1 MLRKYVYKIL
11 FFLTLQLL
19 LVAGLGAVPSLITSP
34 LRDRIEFAKADEL
47 IRINILLTEQID
59 TQHLYSEAK
68 NMIKSARRAH
78 VINTLKQFSD
88 DKQKSLL
95 GELQSFSKN
104 NLVTSIQPLWIANVI
119 TCSATPSV
127 IQSIANRRD
136 ILRIDYDERRNMLL
150 SNEPE
155 DFVQYRADPNNR
167 EITWN
172 VTLVN
177 ANDVWAMGYTGS
189 GVLVSVIDTGV
200 NYNHQDLQDHMWN
213 GGLFYPHHGYNF
225 NDDDNDPMDDHGH
238 GTHCSGTVAGDGTAG
253 SQTGMAPDAMI
264 MACKVLDATGNGYES
279 DVWEAIQFS
288 VERGADIM
296 SISLGWMHSWGP
308 DRAAWR
314 TAMNNALSAG
324 LIASVAAANS
334 GNDQGSYP
342 IPDNVA
348 TPGDIPP
355 PWLNPDQ
362 TLTGGVSAVVCVGA
376 TNSSD
381 VIAAFSSRG
390 PVTWISISGFNDYPY
405 DPEMGLIRPDISAP
419 GVNIKSLS
427 AYSDT
432 GYESGWD
439 GTSMAT
445 PCVAGVMAL
454 MLSKEPALMP
464 EQISQFIEETAVH
477 LGSAGKNN
485 DYGSGRVDAYEA
497 VNSIFIDPVPPNPA
511 WNPNPEN
518 TSHYASTATDLYW
531 SNGGGAVSYDVFF
544 GTDNPPSNILNG
556 EHVTSSSFTSLLPL
570 DFSTEYFW
578 KVNATNDYGTT
589 EGSVW
594 SFTTTPPA
602 DEDFETGDFNAYNWT
617 FGGNADWTIDN
628 NNPMNGT
635 SCAQSGDI
643 GSNQT
648 SSLFLELNVVE
659 DGAIRFWKR
668 VSCEQDP
675 DDDWDYLAFFIDNVE
690 HGRWD
695 GEVSWSEEVYAV
707 SHGLHTFEWRYRKD
721 GAVDSGADAAWIDF
735 ITLPPQFIQVGTAHI
750 ADWNIV
756 GLPLD
761 VTNDAPTDVYPN
773 AIENTCYAYSSEGY
787 SSAAELSMGSGYW
800 LRFTDA
806 GDYQI
811 TGISTDELTLQLEEG
826 WNLISG
832 IHSETNVNDIND
844 LSEIIVPY
852 TVYGF
857 SPSGYTSAETLS
869 PGQGYWV
876 RSLSDGEITIT
887 SGSSRS
893 SRSNTSS
900 VQDLNNANTLTIN
913 GMTLYF
919 GIDVPEENKL
929 SYSLPPKPPTGA
941 PDIRFIGDTKLCEGD
956 DCVIEINQS
965 FEGSILA
972 EYNIV
977 EKKLIESSKLSQS
990 YEWKMINIETGK
1002 EYTLNATGVLE
1013 LPTGNTNY
1021 QLSKTP
1027 FPIFPSTF
1035 SLKPAYPNPFNPV
1048 TTITY
1053 ELPGMS
1059 YISLAVYNLMGQ
1071 KIKTLHTG
1079 NKTGGTHSVM
1089 WNGKNNAEESVA
1101 SGMYFCVLKTND
1113 FTDMKKLILMK

>member
-1 MLRKYVYKIL
+1 MKKDVAAMLKKHVCKIL

-19 LVAGLGAVPSLITSP
+19 FVTGLGAVPTSITSP
-34 LRDRIEFAKADEL
+34 LRDRIEFTEADEL

-59 TQHLYSEAK
+59 TQRLYSEAK

-78 VINTLKQFSD
+78 VINTLEQFSA

-95 GELQSFSKN
+95 SELQSFSKN
-104 NLVTSIQPLWIANVI
+104 NSVTNIQPLWIANVV

-127 IQSIANRRD
+127 IQSIANRHD
-136 ILRIDYDERRNMLL
+136 ISRIDYDELRNMLL

-155 DFVQYRADPNNR
+155 DFVQYTADPNNR

-177 ANDVWAMGYTGS
+177 ANDVWTMGYTGS

-308 DRAAWR
+308 DRTAWR

-334 GNDQGSYP
+334 GNDQVSYP

-381 VIAAFSSRG
+381 VIASFSSRG
-390 PVTWISISGFNDYPY
+390 PVTWSSISGFNDYPY

-419 GVNIKSLS
+419 GVDIKSLS

-454 MLSKEPALMP
+454 MLSKEPTLMP

-477 LGSAGKNN
+477 YGSPGKNN
-485 DYGSGRVDAYEA
+485 SYGSGRVDAYEA
-497 VNSIFIDPVPPNPA
+497 VNAIFTQPIPPNPVL
-511 WNPNPEN
+511 NPNPEN
-518 TSHYASTATDLYW
+518 FAQFTNITTNLYW
-531 SNGGGAVSYDVFF
+531 SNGGGATSFNVYF
-544 GTDNPPSNILNG
+544 GTDNPPTNIFNG
-556 EHVTSSSFTSLLPL
+556 EYVTSSSFTSLPTL
-570 DFSTEYFW
+570 DFNTEYFW
-578 KVNATNDYGTT
+578 KVDATNDYGTT
-589 EGSVW
+589 EGFVW

-602 DEDFETGDFNAYNWT
+602 DEDFEMGDFSAYNWT
-617 FGGNADWTIDN
+617 FGGNADWTMENDN
-628 NNPMNGT
+628 PFNGAF
-635 SCAQSGDI
+635 CVRSGDI
-643 GSNQT
+643 NSNQT

-675 DDDWDYLAFFIDNVE
+675 NDDWDYLAFFIDDVE
-690 HGRWD
+690 YGRWD
-695 GEVSWSEEVYAV
+695 GEVSWSEEDYAV
-707 SHGLHTFEWRYRKD
+707 SQGLHTFEWRYRKD

-735 ITLPPQFIQVGTAHI
+735 ITLPPQFIQVSTAHI

-773 AIENTCYAYSSEGY
+773 AIENTCYAYNSDGY
-787 SSAAELSMGSGYW
+787 ALAAELSMGAGYW

-806 GDYQI
+806 GNRQI
-811 TGISTDELTLQLEEG
+811 TGVSTDELTLQLEEG

-857 SPSGYTSAETLS
+857 SPSGYANSETLS

-876 RSLSDGEITIT
+876 RSTSNGEITIT
-887 SGSSRS
+887 SVSSRL
-893 SRSNTSS
+893 SRSNISS
-900 VQDLNNANTLTIN
+900 VQGLKNANTLTLN

-919 GIDVPEENKL
+919 GVDISEKRKL
-929 SYSLPPKPPTGA
+929 SYSLPPKPPMGA
-941 PDIRFIGDTKLCEGD
+941 FDVRFEGGWKIADSFGLIEVVNPFDALNVGYNINNGERWELIDNKGNVFDIAGNGIVEIEGD
-956 DCVIEINQS
+956 VTTIELRKSTPIN
-965 FEGSILA
+965 LP
-972 EYNIV
+972 
-977 EKKLIESSKLSQS
+977 EKF
-990 YEWKMINIETGK
+990 
-1002 EYTLNATGVLE
+1002 A
-1013 LPTGNTNY
+1013 
-1021 QLSKTP
+1021 
-1027 FPIFPSTF
+1027 
-1035 SLKPAYPNPFNPV
+1035 LKQNYPNPFNPV

-1053 ELPGMS
+1053 QLPEAS
-1059 YISLAVYNLMGQ
+1059 YISLAIYNLMGQ
-1071 KIKTLHTG
+1071 QIKTLHAG
-1079 NKTGGTHSVM
+1079 NKTGGTHSVT
-1089 WNGKNNAEESVA
+1089 WKGKNNAGESMA
-1101 SGMYFCVLKTND
+1101 SGMYFCMLKTNK
-1113 FTDMKKLILMK
+1113 FTDMKKIILMK

>member
-1 MLRKYVYKIL
+1 M
-11 FFLTLQLL
+11 
-19 LVAGLGAVPSLITSP
+19 
-34 LRDRIEFAKADEL
+34 
-47 IRINILLTEQID
+47 
-59 TQHLYSEAK
+59 
-68 NMIKSARRAH
+68 
-78 VINTLKQFSD
+78 
-88 DKQKSLL
+88 
-95 GELQSFSKN
+95 
-104 NLVTSIQPLWIANVI
+104 
-119 TCSATPSV
+119 
-127 IQSIANRRD
+127 
-136 ILRIDYDERRNMLL
+136 
-150 SNEPE
+150 
-155 DFVQYRADPNNR
+155 
-167 EITWN
+167 
-172 VTLVN
+172 
-177 ANDVWAMGYTGS
+177 
-189 GVLVSVIDTGV
+189 
-200 NYNHQDLQDHMWN
+200 
-213 GGLFYPHHGYNF
+213 
-225 NDDDNDPMDDHGH
+225 
-238 GTHCSGTVAGDGTAG
+238 
-253 SQTGMAPDAMI
+253 
-264 MACKVLDATGNGYES
+264 
-279 DVWEAIQFS
+279 
-288 VERGADIM
+288 
-296 SISLGWMHSWGP
+296 
-308 DRAAWR
+308 
-314 TAMNNALSAG
+314 
-324 LIASVAAANS
+324 
-334 GNDQGSYP
+334 
-342 IPDNVA
+342 
-348 TPGDIPP
+348 
-355 PWLNPDQ
+355 
-362 TLTGGVSAVVCVGA
+362 
-376 TNSSD
+376 
-381 VIAAFSSRG
+381 
-390 PVTWISISGFNDYPY
+390 
-405 DPEMGLIRPDISAP
+405 
-419 GVNIKSLS
+419 
-427 AYSDT
+427 
-432 GYESGWD
+432 
-439 GTSMAT
+439 
-445 PCVAGVMAL
+445 
-454 MLSKEPALMP
+454 
-464 EQISQFIEETAVH
+464 
-477 LGSAGKNN
+477 
-485 DYGSGRVDAYEA
+485 
-497 VNSIFIDPVPPNPA
+497 
-511 WNPNPEN
+511 
-518 TSHYASTATDLYW
+518 
-531 SNGGGAVSYDVFF
+531 FF